1 MVAVLPRTYAIFAS
15 PPALAA
21 GRASATVASRA
32 ANART
37 AASILSGNGDD

>member
-1 MVAVLPRTYAIFAS
+1 MVALFPRTYAIFAL
-15 PPALAA
+15 PPALEA

-37 AASILSGNGDD
+37 AASILSGDGDD